1 MPLTSFKISIHG
13 GEPGCTLGKGAGLG
27 GLGPLGAGGCGAL
40 LVFLPTGVGRGLNL
54 FSSARI
60 SGVSLPGKGGVS
72 SILVL
77 KSLTGREEV
86 EGLSFGL
93 FFGTILGYLGLDD
106 FGGLGGLLVGS
117 S

>member
-27 GLGPLGAGGCGAL
+27 GLGPLGADAGGVL

-60 SGVSLPGKGGVS
+60 SGVSLPGK
-72 SILVL
+72 
-77 KSLTGREEV
+77 EEV